1 MVSFTL
7 CCDWFGTRATLSAR
21 CSNHKRHEG
30 ESQQILIALYLKRSH
45 YSYMYF
51 SGGIRCGELGG
62 VMFGGDDISL
72 ENGHEQEDEKKELLR
87 LAIPR
92 RTYTESHMKYVF
104 STL

>member
-1 MVSFTL
+1 
-7 CCDWFGTRATLSAR
+7 
-21 CSNHKRHEG
+21 
-30 ESQQILIALYLKRSH
+30 
-45 YSYMYF
+45 MYF

-62 VMFGGDDISL
+62 VMLGG
-72 ENGHEQEDEKKELLR
+72 EHEQEDEKKELLR

>member
-1 MVSFTL
+1 
-7 CCDWFGTRATLSAR
+7 
-21 CSNHKRHEG
+21 
-30 ESQQILIALYLKRSH
+30 
-45 YSYMYF
+45 MYF

-62 VMFGGDDISL
+62 VMLGGDDMSL
-72 ENGHEQEDEKKELLR
+72 EKGHEQEDEKKELLR